1 MLRQFASKFAPK
13 KLCLIADSSLA
24 IRKAAASIL
33 SELRFQVTEAASGQE
48 ALTKCRQRRP
58 DAILLDGALAEAD
71 GFSFLRALMH
81 KTTAGQPKIILCTTD
96 RDPAQ
101 IARAIGAGA
110 DEYLV
115 KPFDRTILTAKFE
128 KLGLTAQ

>member
-1 MLRQFASKFAPK
+1 VLRQFASKFAPN

-24 IRKAAASIL
+24 IRKAAASIV
-33 SELRFQVTEAASGQE
+33 SELRFQVTEAASGRE
-48 ALTKCRQRRP
+48 ALTKCRQRSP
-58 DAILLDGALAEAD
+58 DAILLDGALAEED
-71 GFSFLRALMH
+71 GFAFLRALMR

-96 RDPAQ
+96 RDPAR